1 MFLRVIFL
9 LTLVGAERFF
19 EKFEDFRELFN
30 RKYESLE
37 QLIERFEIF
46 KDNLKFIE
54 EHNSGF
60 HNFTLSIN
68 QFTDLTNEEFK
79 SRNNG
84 LLKVGGYGCQSFVE
98 TSSKSRKC

>member
-19 EKFEDFRELFN
+19 EKFEYFRQRFN

-46 KDNLKFIE
+46 KDNLKF
-54 EHNSGF
+54 
-60 HNFTLSIN
+60 
-68 QFTDLTNEEFK
+68 
-79 SRNNG
+79 R
-84 LLKVGGYGCQSFVE
+84 
-98 TSSKSRKC
+98 